1 MLLLRLNRIYC
12 RSLFRKG
19 LKRFPRFLSR
29 DLIRGVHVMISTD
42 ALKKTISLINKLN
55 EKVARYVSFLIILL
69 ILTLCYEVVARYGF
83 NSPTQWSFDLT
94 YFLCSMAMILGM
106 AYTWQI
112 DGHVS
117 VDLFSSKFT
126 RRRRAGI
133 NVFLM
138 LVLFFLC
145 WVNIF
150 FNTFF
155 HVFNSWKILERSTTG
170 FMPPIYPYKTW
181 IFIGVVLLLL
191 QGVVVFIKELYVL
204 IKGEELV

>member
-1 MLLLRLNRIYC
+1 
-12 RSLFRKG
+12 
-19 LKRFPRFLSR
+19 
-29 DLIRGVHVMISTD
+29 MISTD
-42 ALKKTISLINKLN
+42 VLRKIISFINKIN
-55 EKVARYVSFLIILL
+55 ERIARYVSFLVILL

-94 YFLCSMAMILGM
+94 YFLCSMAMMLGM

-117 VDLFSSKFT
+117 VDLFYAKIN
-126 RRRRAGI
+126 RRKRAGI
-133 NVFLM
+133 NVFFLII
-138 LVLFFLC
+138 LFFLC

-150 FNTFF
+150 WNMLF
-155 HVFNSWKILERSTTG
+155 HVLNSWKILERSTTG

-181 IFIGVVLLLL
+181 IFLGVILLVL
-191 QGVVVFIKELYVL
+191 QGVVLFIRELYVL